1 MYYSV
6 IYQSKADEKF
16 SSKEIELMLMKAK
29 RKNKRLRVT
38 GCIVYANDKFIQLIQ
53 GPKDAII
60 DLYSAIKADKRHFS
74 VTTLLEG
81 GSQEKLWKDWSMA
94 MLNFSG
100 SSKQIM
106 SSRILL
112 ESYFETANKAEKD
125 SDAFKIFKEN
135 VTNLL
140 TESEQLASY

>member
-6 IYQSKADEKF
+6 IYQSKAQESF
-16 SSKEIELMLMKAK
+16 TPKEIELMLIKAK
-29 RKNKRLRVT
+29 RKNKQQNIT

-53 GPKDAII
+53 GPKKYIS
-60 DLYSAIKADKRHFS
+60 DLYRDIKADNRHAN
-74 VTTLLEG
+74 VITLMEET
-81 GSQEKLWKDWSMA
+81 SKEKLWSDWSMA

-112 ESYFETANKAEKD
+112 ESYFETANKYEKE
-125 SDAFKIFKEN
+125 SDAFKIFRYNVLNLINEN
-135 VTNLL
+135 N
-140 TESEQLASY
+140 S